1 MFTVQVFN
9 YIVIYPL
16 ILFIILSFKLGL
28 YYTALKSKL
37 TSQHLL
43 LFMPYMLL
51 RLVQSSNSL
60 LKPFPLSLSISTT
73 PWPFSFY
80 NLISNNY
87 YTY

>member
-43 LFMPYMLL
+43 LFYALY
-51 RLVQSSNSL
+51 VVKVSAV
-60 LKPFPLSLSISTT
+60 
-73 PWPFSFY
+73 
-80 NLISNNY
+80 
-87 YTY
+87 